1 MANESISVYRNKI
14 ESIAME
20 YIESLPD
27 QSMIQKSMVFQGLLD
42 NIYIRVF
49 KPDRRTREY
58 KENKYNT
65 LQTSILDYSDINIL
79 YDLWVIYK
87 ALCSK
92 CNIVPSVHGYCSMI
106 GLSFTVA
113 NDWKNGKIR
122 DNEYTEQGKKIT
134 SKHTAFIKYITAETE
149 GFTRAKVANEN
160 SIGNMFILK
169 AAYGWREAAPISS
182 EELLTARQSQSAEQ
196 IAERHASAILPEK
209 ADIIAELEE

>member
-14 ESIAME
+14 ESIAMD

-27 QSMIQKSMVFQGLLD
+27 PNSISKVMVFQGLLD

-49 KPDRRTREY
+49 KPDRRSKEY
-58 KENKYNT
+58 KDAEYQNV
-65 LQTSILDYSDINIL
+65 LQTSILDYSNVNLL
-79 YDLWVIYK
+79 YDLWIIYK

-92 CNIVPSVHGYCSMI
+92 CNIVPSVHSYCSMI
-106 GLSFTVA
+106 GINSATL
-113 NDWKNGKIR
+113 NRWKNKDYSNR
-122 DNEYTEQGKKIT
+122 DGIKIT
-134 SKHTAFIKYITAETE
+134 QKHNDFVKYITGETE

-196 IAERHASAILPEK
+196 IAERHANAILPEK

>member
-14 ESIAME
+14 ESIAMD

-27 QSMIQKSMVFQGLLD
+27 PSSISKVMIFQGLLD

-58 KENKYNT
+58 KANSYNG
-65 LQTSILDYSDINIL
+65 LYTSILDYSDINIL
-79 YDLWVIYK
+79 YDLWVVYK

-92 CNIVPSVHGYCSMI
+92 CNIVPSLHGYCSMI
-106 GLSFTVA
+106 GLSAKTV
-113 NDWKNGKIR
+113 DSWKNGYTR
-122 DNEYTEQGKKIT
+122 DNNYTADGKKIT
-134 SKHTAFIKYITAETE
+134 SKHGDFAKYIVSETE

-196 IAERHASAILPEK
+196 IAERHANAILPEK

>member
-1 MANESISVYRNKI
+1 MANESIAVYRNRI
-14 ESIAME
+14 ESIAVE

-106 GLSFTVA
+106 GLSFSVA
-113 NDWKNGKIR
+113 NDWKNGRLR
-122 DNEYTEQGKKIT
+122 DNNYNSDGKKIT
-134 SKHTAFIKYITAETE
+134 SSHSDFIKYITSETE

-182 EELLTARQSQSAEQ
+182 EELLTARQNQSAEQ
-196 IAERHASAILPEK
+196 IAERHANAILPEK

>member
-106 GLSFTVA
+106 GLSFSVA
-113 NDWKNGKIR
+113 NDWKNGRIKNNYSE
-122 DNEYTEQGKKIT
+122 DGKKIT
-134 SKHTAFIKYITAETE
+134 SSHSDFIKYITGETE